1 MIMGVTAGYR
11 GGWWDEIISFIG
23 NVFLAFPQIVL
34 LLVIITAFG
43 PSSQLGIWMN
53 TELGLDKTLVS
64 GSLIIVAITFSTA
77 PQVARIVRGIVLDLK
92 TRDYIAAAEVRGESP
107 LYIML
112 VELLPNARGPLI
124 VDACLRLGYVIITI
138 ALLGFLSLG
147 LPPPDPDWGK
157 MISDGRQWGY
167 NGLNMMLWAGP
178 GHLIAGAWPQ
188 PAGRWSARNLAE
200 GLMMAKSQTKP
211 DKNTPVLECK
221 DVSISYYT
229 RAGEIP
235 AVVDFGLT
243 IMPARRWD
251 LWASRAAEN
260 PPSRF
265 AIMQY
270 LGKNGH
276 ITGGAIRYK
285 GQDLVTMPESGLRK
299 IRGREIAMVYQEPS
313 SSLNPSMKIGQQL
326 AEPLVL
332 LDGLS
337 WEAARAQSRDMLEAV
352 RLPDP
357 DRLMESYPHQISGGQ
372 QQRVVIAMALLSK
385 PALLLMDEP
394 TTALD
399 VTVEA
404 GIVELVKDGKR
415 PSRRLS
421 MRRRQTMARPFCRLK
436 TCRNIMKL
444 TTVRSVHC

>member
-1 MIMGVTAGYR
+1 MSDTTAENGAPAQATGFKRFVNAIGLLRESWVGMFGAVLVTFWVFIALFVDLLPLQDPLAQIRGGQMLPMFTEDKNGLMHWMGTDDRGRDLLSRLMYGARIVLFWSTLATVVAYSVGMIMGVTAGYR

-167 NGLNMMLWAGP
+167 NGLNMMLW
-178 GHLIAGAWPQ
+178 
-188 PAGRWSARNLAE
+188 PALAISSLVLGLNLLA
-200 GLMMAKSQTKP
+200 
-211 DKNTPVLECK
+211 D
-221 DVSISYYT
+221 
-229 RAGEIP
+229 
-235 AVVDFGLT
+235 
-243 IMPARRWD
+243 
-251 LWASRAAEN
+251 
-260 PPSRF
+260 
-265 AIMQY
+265 
-270 LGKNGH
+270 
-276 ITGGAIRYK
+276 
-285 GQDLVTMPESGLRK
+285 GLR
-299 IRGREIAMVYQEPS
+299 EI
-313 SSLNPSMKIGQQL
+313 SL
-326 AEPLVL
+326 
-332 LDGLS
+332 
-337 WEAARAQSRDMLEAV
+337 RD
-352 RLPDP
+352 
-357 DRLMESYPHQISGGQ
+357 
-372 QQRVVIAMALLSK
+372 
-385 PALLLMDEP
+385 
-394 TTALD
+394 
-399 VTVEA
+399 
-404 GIVELVKDGKR
+404 
-415 PSRRLS
+415 
-421 MRRRQTMARPFCRLK
+421 
-436 TCRNIMKL
+436 
-444 TTVRSVHC
+444 